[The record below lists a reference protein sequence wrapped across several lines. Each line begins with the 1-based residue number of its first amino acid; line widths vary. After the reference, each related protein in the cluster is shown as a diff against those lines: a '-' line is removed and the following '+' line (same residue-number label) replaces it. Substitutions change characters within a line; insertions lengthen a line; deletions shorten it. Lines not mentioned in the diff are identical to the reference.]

1 MYKIIDSAGTEIERG
16 FISFGAALARIKKLK
31 RMGLKNVFAVDARTR
46 VIYKRS
52 ANNRESPRLA
62 HNPR

>member
-1 MYKIIDSAGTEIERG
+1 MYKIIDKAGTEIERG
-16 FISFGAALARIKKLK
+16 FNSFGDALERIKKLK
-31 RMGLKNVFAVDARTR
+31 RMGLENVFAVDARTR

-52 ANNRESPRLA
+52 ANNRKSLRLA